1 MNQKTL
7 FHLNEIKV
15 ILLLLLL
22 GFMCLAS
29 YISDSMGKLIV
40 CTPPP
45 TTTICSG
52 HGGGGGES
60 PTTRFSRRGGQ
71 AGPHL
76 LEGGCW
82 EREGT

>member
-29 YISDSMGKLIV
+29 YISDSVGKLIV

-52 HGGGGGES
+52 DGGGGVS
-60 PTTRFSRRGGQ
+60 LQPPDFQ
-71 AGPHL
+71 
-76 LEGGCW
+76 EGGD
-82 EREGT
+82 RQDIIS

>member
-29 YISDSMGKLIV
+29 YIWLGKLIV

-45 TTTICSG
+45 STTISA
-52 HGGGGGES
+52 GGGVSLQQNFQKGG
-60 PTTRFSRRGGQ
+60 
-71 AGPHL
+71 GPAEPQL